1 MTYGEIIEEHA
12 PGVNLSSMAPRGSD
26 DPARPVSRLPFGLE
40 LRLGRD
46 ADEMMSESSMG
57 HQDLALGHVTIDAAT
72 LRLHG
77 ARTLPAWLGFHIET
91 LGKSSAVIVSEPS
104 RSKIPAAAWSRC
116 WR

>member
-26 DPARPVSRLPFGLE
+26 DPARPFSRLPFGLE

-46 ADEMMSESSMG
+46 ADEMISETSMG
-57 HQDLALGHVTIDAAT
+57 HQGLALGHVTIDAAT

-77 ARTLPAWLGFHIET
+77 ARVLPPWLGFHLQT
-91 LGKSSAVIVSEPS
+91 LGKHGRAQTLGKHG
-104 RSKIPAAAWSRC
+104 RARRGRMAMQAL
-116 WR
+116 